1 MVFLAFIY
9 AIMFVF
15 IETVTYLVTKAA
27 LRQSMRLILR
37 PNSEDAS
44 RGFWTSSVFFRHHY
58 LVSAKISKVV
68 ALFFYLLST
77 CLLTGKLHGFGGS
90 YADLL
95 LSWATLKDSEMALH
109 CRRVIWWHQKVY
121 WPIVAAVTIINLIY
135 QILRSIDSH
144 MRTREEYKREEEGSN
159 E

>member
-1 MVFLAFIY
+1 M
-9 AIMFVF
+9 
-15 IETVTYLVTKAA
+15 
-27 LRQSMRLILR
+27 
-37 PNSEDAS
+37 
-44 RGFWTSSVFFRHHY
+44 
-58 LVSAKISKVV
+58 

-109 CRRVIWWHQKVY
+109 CRRDIWWHQKVY

-144 MRTREEYKREEEGSN
+144 MRTREEYKREEEESN
-159 E
+159 ERNQTPGQPKGILKKTN

>member
-1 MVFLAFIY
+1 M
-9 AIMFVF
+9 
-15 IETVTYLVTKAA
+15 
-27 LRQSMRLILR
+27 
-37 PNSEDAS
+37 
-44 RGFWTSSVFFRHHY
+44 
-58 LVSAKISKVV
+58 V

-109 CRRVIWWHQKVY
+109 CRRDIWWHQKVY

-144 MRTREEYKREEEGSN
+144 MRTREEYKRELEELVEKYKKSSPLTNTQAGRLEECSN
-159 E
+159 ERNQTFLRFLRFKTSKKIT

>member
-1 MVFLAFIY
+1 M
-9 AIMFVF
+9 
-15 IETVTYLVTKAA
+15 
-27 LRQSMRLILR
+27 
-37 PNSEDAS
+37 
-44 RGFWTSSVFFRHHY
+44 
-58 LVSAKISKVV
+58 

-95 LSWATLKDSEMALH
+95 LSWATLKDSEMKDH
-109 CRRVIWWHQKVY
+109 CRRDIWWHQKVY

-144 MRTREEYKREEEGSN
+144 MHIREEYKSSPPTNTQAVCLEEGSN
-159 E
+159 ERNQAPSQQKTVHQKNRPLPPLPNHDYNSIA